1 MRIISNTKVKDAPS
15 GFRAYSKS
23 AAEKINVFSDY
34 SYTLETLIQ
43 AGQND
48 LKKITSVPINVNLK
62 LRESRLFSGNFEYII
77 KSVSTIIRVFAIYR
91 PFKFFGLIGI
101 FFIFLGSI
109 PLLGYLWIYF
119 YSQDGDH
126 LQSIL
131 LGSLL
136 ILIGILCLFFSFIA
150 ELISVNRK
158 L

>member
-62 LRESRLFSGNFEYII
+62 LR
-77 KSVSTIIRVFAIYR
+77 
-91 PFKFFGLIGI
+91 
-101 FFIFLGSI
+101 
-109 PLLGYLWIYF
+109 
-119 YSQDGDH
+119 
-126 LQSIL
+126 
-131 LGSLL
+131 
-136 ILIGILCLFFSFIA
+136 
-150 ELISVNRK
+150 
-158 L
+158 